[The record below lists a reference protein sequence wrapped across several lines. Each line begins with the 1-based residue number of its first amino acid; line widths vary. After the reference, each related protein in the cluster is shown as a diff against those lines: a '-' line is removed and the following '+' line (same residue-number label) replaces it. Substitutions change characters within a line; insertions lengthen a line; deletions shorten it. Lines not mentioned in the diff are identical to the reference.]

1 MAPEVDAN
9 FQDMSVHDKLNA
21 ALGPTE
27 EEQDMST
34 LNRVVVPVGMFTD
47 PNVPEASSASVNLS
61 VDTSPFPHS
70 EDYGAAVTPGEHT
83 VTGTEDL
90 HAAEAG
96 DPGRREAAAK
106 RGAAPFPD
114 NRDEWQKKHWQARAQ
129 ELGLSTSGNMDT
141 VKDRVE
147 ETEAIDEEYAAYSAS
162 DWKIDIDETQTEDD
176 LAELRSAY
184 VRSGAD
190 YSTVADA
197 LDKRQAELTNE
208 Q

>member
-1 MAPEVDAN
+1 MGKQVDAN
-9 FQDMSVHDKLNA
+9 FQDMSVHDKNVA

-27 EEQDMST
+27 EAQDMST

-47 PNVPEASSASVNLS
+47 PNLPEASSASVNLA

-70 EDYGAAVTPGEHT
+70 EDYGAAVEPGEHV

-90 HAAEAG
+90 HAPEAG
-96 DPGRREAAAK
+96 HPGRREAAAR
-106 RGAAPFPD
+106 RGTTDLPE

-129 ELGLSTSGNMDT
+129 ELGLSTSGNFDA
-141 VKDRVE
+141 VQNRVE
-147 ETEAIDEEYAAYSAS
+147 EAEAIDEEYAAYKAD
-162 DWKIDIDETQTEDD
+162 DWKNDIEASQNEDD
-176 LAELRSAY
+176 LAELRDAY

-197 LDKRQAELTNE
+197 FDKRQADLTNE